1 MRRVN
6 IFEGF
11 VKLLL
16 IALVL
21 VGVPVI
27 FILVFDIAAHLGD
40 LFGRE

>member
-1 MRRVN
+1 MDVL
-6 IFEGF
+6 EGF
-11 VKLLL
+11 IKILL

-40 LFGRE
+40 LFGHE